1 MLIVLWFEPSCPH
14 TANPG
19 SWKPRLKHTSLLSK
33 RNWKEELGLSS
44 SVVQRTTIFRAALL
58 LHTDPQ
64 SLGADARTTSQPRP
78 YPCCH
83 RPRTRYRLPAD
94 DCNPHK
100 HQVRAYTTTNSTQA
114 RPPPGDQRPHGGDH
128 IDRSS
133 RTPPSARQATT
144 HGAIVDMSLTCTR
157 PTTTSLTSPCS
168 SSDPRGQRGRDRRR
182 RPTCTT
188 YVGTRRGRRGCI
200 PPSAERTAC
209 RISTC
214 S

>member
-1 MLIVLWFEPSCPH
+1 M
-14 TANPG
+14 
-19 SWKPRLKHTSLLSK
+19 
-33 RNWKEELGLSS
+33 
-44 SVVQRTTIFRAALL
+44 
-58 LHTDPQ
+58 
-64 SLGADARTTSQPRP
+64 
-78 YPCCH
+78 
-83 RPRTRYRLPAD
+83 LPAD

-133 RTPPSARQATT
+133 QTPPSARHATA
-144 HGAIVDMSLTCTR
+144 HGVIVGMSRIFTR
-157 PTTTSLTSPCS
+157 PTSASLTSPCS

-182 RPTCTT
+182 RPSCTT

-209 RISTC
+209 RISARSSSRLPCPTDDTSHLSSAAPSLLHC
-214 S
+214 AATRRRARLGDVGGQ

>member
-1 MLIVLWFEPSCPH
+1 MLSE
-14 TANPG
+14 APG
-19 SWKPRLKHTSLLSK
+19 SSDGPNL
-33 RNWKEELGLSS
+33 
-44 SVVQRTTIFRAALL
+44 
-58 LHTDPQ
+58 
-64 SLGADARTTSQPRP
+64 TTSQPRP

-83 RPRTRYRLPAD
+83 RPRTRSMHPDD
-94 DCNPHK
+94 DCNPQK

-133 RTPPSARQATT
+133 RTPPSARHATA
-144 HGAIVDMSLTCTR
+144 HGVIVDMSLIFTP
-157 PTTTSLTSPCS
+157 PTSASLTSPCS

-209 RISTC
+209 RTSAR

>member
-1 MLIVLWFEPSCPH
+1 MYQKDREASMV
-14 TANPG
+14 
-19 SWKPRLKHTSLLSK
+19 
-33 RNWKEELGLSS
+33 
-44 SVVQRTTIFRAALL
+44 RTF
-58 LHTDPQ
+58 
-64 SLGADARTTSQPRP
+64 TTSHSRL
-78 YPCCH
+78 CSCWH
-83 RPRTRYRLPAD
+83 RVSTRFMLPAD
-94 DCNPHK
+94 GCHPQN

-144 HGAIVDMSLTCTR
+144 HGVIVDMSLICTP
-157 PTTTSLTSPCS
+157 PTSASLTSPCS

-188 YVGTRRGRRGCI
+188 YAGTRRGRRGCT

-209 RISTC
+209 RVSARSSSRLPCPTDDTSHLSSAAPSLLHC
-214 S
+214 AATRRRARLGDVGGQ